1 MAKLETLLLKSY
13 TKCKMRIKTFEDLLV
28 WRKSISHTVE
38 LYKRFQLIT
47 DFGFK
52 NQIQRASISISNN
65 IAEGFERGSD
75 RDFRRFLFIA
85 QGSCSEVKSMIF
97 IAVKLNYISKDEFDI
112 IYAQLTE
119 IGRMLFGLMKT
130 LNGQDIRKYRHD

>member
-1 MAKLETLLLKSY
+1 
-13 TKCKMRIKTFEDLLV
+13 V
-28 WRKSISHTVE
+28 WQRAIVHSIE
-38 LYKRFQLIT
+38 IYKRFQSVT

-85 QGSCSEVKSMIF
+85 QGSCSEVKSMIY
-97 IAVKLNYISKDEFDI
+97 IALKLNYISEDEFST
-112 IYAQLTE
+112 IYGQLNE
-119 IGRMLFGLMKT
+119 IGKMLFGLMKT
-130 LNGQDIRKYRHD
+130 LNGQDIRKYRAD

>member
-1 MAKLETLLLKSY
+1 MIMKI
-13 TKCKMRIKTFEDLLV
+13 RTFEDLLV
-28 WRKSISHTVE
+28 WQKAITNTIE
-38 LYKRFQLIT
+38 IYKRFHLVS

-97 IAVKLNYISKDEFDI
+97 IAVKLKYMSQDEFDI

-130 LNGQDIRKYRHD
+130 LNGQDIRKYRAD

>member
-1 MAKLETLLLKSY
+1 
-13 TKCKMRIKTFEDLLV
+13 MRIRTFEDLLV
-28 WRKSISHTVE
+28 WQKAIAHTIE
-38 LYKRFQLIT
+38 IYKRFQLVS

-75 RDFRRFLFIA
+75 RDFRRFLFIS

-97 IAVKLNYISKDEFDI
+97 IALKLNYISQGEFAI
-112 IYAQLTE
+112 IYGQLNE
-119 IGRMLFGLMKT
+119 IGKMLFGLIK
-130 LNGQDIRKYRHD
+130 NQ

>member
-1 MAKLETLLLKSY
+1 MKI
-13 TKCKMRIKTFEDLLV
+13 RTFEDLFV
-28 WRKSISHTVE
+28 WQRAIVHSIE
-38 LYKRFQLIT
+38 IYNRFQSVT

-85 QGSCSEVKSMIF
+85 QGSCSEVKSMIY
-97 IAVKLNYISKDEFDI
+97 IALKLNYISEDEFST
-112 IYAQLTE
+112 IYGQLNE
-119 IGRMLFGLMKT
+119 IGKMLFGLMKT
-130 LNGQDIRKYRHD
+130 LNGQDIRKYRAD

>member
-1 MAKLETLLLKSY
+1 MKI
-13 TKCKMRIKTFEDLLV
+13 RTFEDLFV
-28 WRKSISHTVE
+28 WQKAIVHTIE
-38 LYKRFQLIT
+38 IYKRFQLVS

-85 QGSCSEVKSMIF
+85 QGSCSEVKSMLY
-97 IAVKLNYISKDEFDI
+97 IALKLHYISKDEFSA
-112 IYAQLTE
+112 IYGQLNE
-119 IGRMLFGLMKT
+119 IGKMLFGLMKT
-130 LNGQDIRKYRHD
+130 LSGTEIRKYRAD

>member
-1 MAKLETLLLKSY
+1 MKI
-13 TKCKMRIKTFEDLLV
+13 RTFEDLLV
-28 WRKSISHTVE
+28 WQKSIFHSIE

-97 IAVKLNYISKDEFDI
+97 IAVKLKYISQDEFDI
-112 IYAQLTE
+112 IYAQLNE
-119 IGRMLFGLMKT
+119 IGRMLFGLIKT
-130 LNGQDIRKYRHD
+130 LNSSEIRKYRAD

>member
-1 MAKLETLLLKSY
+1 MKI
-13 TKCKMRIKTFEDLLV
+13 RTFEDLLV
-28 WRKSISHTVE
+28 WQKAISNTIE
-38 LYKRFQLIT
+38 IYKRFHLVS

-75 RDFRRFLFIA
+75 RDFRRFLFIS

-97 IAVKLNYISKDEFDI
+97 IALKLNYISQGEFSL
-112 IYAQLTE
+112 IYGQLNE
-119 IGRMLFGLMKT
+119 IGKMLFGLIKT
-130 LNGQDIRKYRHD
+130 LNSS

>member
-1 MAKLETLLLKSY
+1 MKI
-13 TKCKMRIKTFEDLLV
+13 RTFEDLLV
-28 WRKSISHTVE
+28 WQKSIVHSVE
-38 LYKRFQLIT
+38 LYKRFQLNT

-97 IAVKLNYISKDEFDI
+97 IAVKLKYISQDEFDI

-130 LNGQDIRKYRHD
+130 LNSSEIRKYRSD

>member
-1 MAKLETLLLKSY
+1 MKI
-13 TKCKMRIKTFEDLLV
+13 RTFEDLLV
-28 WRKSISHTVE
+28 WQKSIFHSIE
-38 LYKRFQLIT
+38 LYKQFQSIT

-97 IAVKLNYISKDEFDI
+97 VAVKLKYISQDEFDI

-119 IGRMLFGLMKT
+119 IGRMLFGLIKT
-130 LNGQDIRKYRHD
+130 LNSSEIRKYRAD

>member
-1 MAKLETLLLKSY
+1 MKI
-13 TKCKMRIKTFEDLLV
+13 RTFEDLLV
-28 WRKSISHTVE
+28 WQKAIAHTIE
-38 LYKRFQLIT
+38 IYKRFQLVS

-75 RDFRRFLFIA
+75 RDFRRFLFIS

-97 IAVKLNYISKDEFDI
+97 IALKLNYISSGEFSI
-112 IYAQLTE
+112 IYGQLNE
-119 IGRMLFGLMKT
+119 IGKMLFGLIKT
-130 LNGQDIRKYRHD
+130 LNSSEIRKYRAD

>member
-1 MAKLETLLLKSY
+1 MKI
-13 TKCKMRIKTFEDLLV
+13 RTFEDLFV
-28 WRKSISHTVE
+28 WQKAIVHTIE
-38 LYKRFQLIT
+38 IYKRFQLVS

-85 QGSCSEVKSMIF
+85 QGSCSEVKSMLY
-97 IAVKLNYISKDEFDI
+97 IALKLHYISKDEFSA
-112 IYAQLTE
+112 IYDQLNE
-119 IGRMLFGLMKT
+119 IGKMLFGLMKT
-130 LNGQDIRKYRHD
+130 LSGTEIRKYRAD

>member
-1 MAKLETLLLKSY
+1 MKI
-13 TKCKMRIKTFEDLLV
+13 RTFEDLLV
-28 WRKSISHTVE
+28 WQKAITHTIE
-38 LYKRFQLIT
+38 IYKRFHLVS

-97 IAVKLNYISKDEFDI
+97 IAVKLKYISQDEFDI

-130 LNGQDIRKYRHD
+130 LNSSEIRKYRFD

>member
-1 MAKLETLLLKSY
+1 MKI
-13 TKCKMRIKTFEDLLV
+13 RTFEDLLV
-28 WRKSISHTVE
+28 WQKSIFHSIE
-38 LYKRFQLIT
+38 LYKRFQSIT

-97 IAVKLNYISKDEFDI
+97 VAVKLKYISQDEFDI

-119 IGRMLFGLMKT
+119 IGRMLFGLIKT
-130 LNGQDIRKYRHD
+130 LNSSEIRKYRAD